1 MSGKVYLVGAGPGD
15 PELLTLKALRV
26 LKSADVVLHDELIGC
41 DMLKLIPASTLVRNV
56 GKRGGRK
63 NIRQQ
68 EIDCLLVQYAL
79 LDLQVVRLKGGDPL
93 IFGRAGEEV
102 EALRRANIEF
112 EIIPG
117 ISAMLGA
124 AAAVQIPLTHRAF
137 SSSLVVLTGHSSPAG
152 DSLDSF
158 NTDALNNDW
167 PKQISPGSTVVIY
180 MPGYDYPAASRQLIA
195 TGLAP
200 NTPCAVISKATTPD
214 QEIHQTT
221 LQDLHSA
228 PRLPSPTLLVVGEV
242 VRFAR
247 QPSPIREIAS
257 FEFPANILLEPFL
270 RLQDLAQEPEGS
282 E

>member
-26 LKSADVVLHDELIGC
+26 LKSADVVLHDELIGR
-41 DMLKLIPASTLVRNV
+41 DILKLIPASTLVRNV

-68 EIDCLLVQYAL
+68 EIDGLLVQYAL

-117 ISAMLGA
+117 ISSMLGA
-124 AAAVQIPLTHRAF
+124 AAAVQIPITHRAF
-137 SSSLVVLTGHSSPAG
+137 SSSLVVLTGHSSPAD
-152 DSLDSF
+152 DSTNPF
-158 NTDALNNDW
+158 NNDW
-167 PKQISPGSTVVIY
+167 PRHIAPGSTVVVY
-180 MPGYDYPAASRQLIA
+180 MPGYDYSATSRHLVAA
-195 TGLAP
+195 GLAP
-200 NTPCAVISKATTPD
+200 ATPCAVISKATLPD
-214 QEIHQTT
+214 QQVHQAT

-247 QPSPIREIAS
+247 QASPIREIAS
-257 FEFPANILLEPFL
+257 FEFPANIPLEPIMRF
-270 RLQDLAQEPEGS
+270 QEQAQES
-282 E
+282 ERSE